1 MLGPSDIISL
11 FSNFGPWAVLAGIM
25 VWNNAQDRKAARQ
38 RDLDEIERQ
47 KADRDLARER
57 IGTDKSLASS
67 MTELAAEI
75 RGMKR

>member
-1 MLGPSDIISL
+1 LLALADH
-11 FSNFGPWAVLAGIM
+11 FGPWVIIAAVML
-25 VWNNAQDRKAARQ
+25 WNQREDRRSARQ
-38 RDLDEIERQ
+38 RELDEIDRQ

-57 IGTDKSLASS
+57 IATDRSLASS

>member
-1 MLGPSDIISL
+1 MGANDLLLLADH
-11 FSNFGPWAVLAGIM
+11 FGPWVIIAGVM
-25 VWNNAQDRKAARQ
+25 LWDKREDRKAARQ
-38 RDLDEIERQ
+38 REVDEIDRQ